1 MESKNYIA
9 QLNEYAQ
16 RTRSELKYEDVG
28 AEGPDHIKRF
38 TVRANVDSKIY
49 PNGTGRNKKEAK
61 QNAAKNALDG
71 LDTESNDTNVSLRG
85 SPSSLVQ
92 AINAANFTCWLN
104 EYGQKN
110 RISVRYSE
118 SARVAENNHM
128 QCCCCV
134 VVGDKEY
141 PTAFGNT
148 KKEAKEEAAK
158 LVYDMINNNKTTGIV
173 EENSKADGSPQNKD
187 WSQETRSTGS
197 VVQNLS
203 MDSPTEQPNCTETNF
218 IGILNHYCQKTKLVH
233 DYKLLERRGPSH
245 DPQFVYKVVMGSTEY
260 PEGVGKTAK
269 SAKQLAAEL
278 TWLALQEQPD
288 WNSQVSSNVSEDE
301 ASPSQSSRTGES
313 CDTTPQSMATSDT
326 HSVVFAES
334 TNTSQQ
340 KKHQDAKPKIKL
352 APNFQFANPPNNQP
366 VSRFSTDFDS
376 IERMGKGGFGHVYK
390 ARLKIEKR
398 YYAVKIVRSKE
409 KSIREV
415 YALAQLEHCNIVRY
429 STTWLEDTE
438 YKCANTSD
446 SSSTSHSGSDVS
458 AKFLYIQ
465 MELCG
470 KTLKAWIDER
480 NAERDIKRRETSQ
493 GIIQQILHG
502 VEYIHSNKLIHR
514 DLKPSNIMF
523 ASNGKVKIGDFG
535 LATAENDDDDESLIE
550 RTKRTG
556 TRSYMAPEQLN
567 TRTYD
572 RKVDIFAL
580 GLIFFELLWKLFTG
594 AEKVKVWG
602 DVRSKIFP
610 KGFSVL
616 YAPEQNLMESM
627 LQEHPEDRP
636 EAKQLLTELGS
647 YVVPSKDQNSPKDN
661 QTL

>member
-9 QLNEYAQ
+9 QLNEYTQ

-38 TVRANVDSKIY
+38 TVRAVVDKNIY

-85 SPSSLVQ
+85 SPSPLVQ
-92 AINAANFTCWLN
+92 VINAANFTCWLN

-110 RISVRYSE
+110 RISVKYSE

-134 VVGDKEY
+134 VVGDKEC

-158 LVYDMINNNKTTGIV
+158 LVYEMINNNHTTGTV
-173 EENSKADGSPQNKD
+173 EENSKANPSPQNKD
-187 WSQETRSTGS
+187 WSQETRST
-197 VVQNLS
+197 
-203 MDSPTEQPNCTETNF
+203 
-218 IGILNHYCQKTKLVH
+218 
-233 DYKLLERRGPSH
+233 R
-245 DPQFVYKVVMGSTEY
+245 FVYKVVMGSKEY

-301 ASPSQSSRTGES
+301 VSPSQSSRTGESCDTRES

-326 HSVVFAES
+326 QSVVFAES
-334 TNTSQQ
+334 TNTSQ
-340 KKHQDAKPKIKL
+340 KKNHQDAKPKIKL
-352 APNFQFANPPNNQP
+352 APNFQFANHPNNQP

-390 ARLKIEKR
+390 ARLKIDKR
-398 YYAVKIVRSKE
+398 YYAVKIVRSKA

-415 YALAQLEHCNIVRY
+415 DALARLEHCNIVRY
-429 STTWLEDTE
+429 YTTWMEDIE

-446 SSSTSHSGSDVS
+446 SGSTSHSGSDAS

-470 KTLKAWIDER
+470 KTLKTWIDER
-480 NAERDIKRRETSQ
+480 NAERDLKRREMSQ

-523 ASNGKVKIGDFG
+523 AGNEKVKIGDFG
-535 LATAENDDDDESLIE
+535 LATTENDDDDESLIE

-556 TRSYMAPEQLN
+556 TRSYMAPEQIN
-567 TRTYD
+567 TSTYD

-580 GLIFFELLWKLFTG
+580 GLIFFELLWKLFTV
-594 AEKVKVWG
+594 AEKNKVWY
-602 DVRSKIFP
+602 DVRSNIFP

-616 YAPEQNLMESM
+616 YAPEQKLMESM
-627 LQEHPEDRP
+627 LKEHPEDRP
-636 EAKQLLTELGS
+636 EAKQLVTELGS
-647 YVVPSKDQNSPKDN
+647 YVVPSKDQNSLKAN